1 MALNVCG
8 TNSTKRSSMVLA
20 ELVHQ
25 FDSSIKSTIVYVF
38 IVLLA
43 DHRHALKNEIVQYIF
58 L

>member
-8 TNSTKRSSMVLA
+8 TNSTKRSSMVLT

-43 DHRHALKNEIVQYIF
+43 DHRH
-58 L
+58 